1 VRRKLPIE
9 SFDFYVGLGV
19 GRSYS
24 AVAAHYGVSKV
35 AVTNLAT
42 KEAWQKR
49 LADLET
55 KVRRA
60 SEEKNLETLEEIH
73 ARHHKAA
80 RLIQGK
86 AIECLV
92 RMPIENAMDAVRA
105 LELGM
110 RQERLL
116 IGEPTDRSAISMEE
130 LIKSEYQK
138 LMPPAGEEEDWPD
151 PPATNGAANGSAA

>member
-55 KVRRA
+55 KARRA
-60 SEEKNLETLEEIH
+60 SEEKNLETLEEVH
-73 ARHHKAA
+73 ARHRRIARAIQAKALEA
-80 RLIQGK
+80 LTHWS
-86 AIECLV
+86 LD
-92 RMPIENAMDAVRA
+92 NAMDAVRA
-105 LELGM
+105 LELGV

-116 IGEPTDRSAISMEE
+116 IGEPTDRNAISIEE
-130 LIKSEYQK
+130 TIRKEYERV
-138 LMPPAGEEEDWPD
+138 MRPAGEADWPD
-151 PPATNGAANGSAA
+151 PPASTGAASGSAA